1 MQNSRHILRTVVLL
15 LAVIPLAT
23 YGQNSS
29 LNTFSPYTFYGIG
42 DFATQGPGYIRSMG
56 GAGIGF
62 RNSLK
67 INYMN
72 PASYSILRQKTF
84 LFNVEMEGMNTYS
97 KTSAAKTSH
106 NSINVRDLSLAF
118 PLARGVGIGFSMT
131 PYSSVGYRVDMDE
144 TDPFFLANNMN
155 VIYSYVGEGNIVQ
168 SKLGL
173 GVQITKR
180 LSLGADLI
188 YYHGR
193 LTNFFNTTVTSIL
206 SSETYNSVEG
216 TARKQVSKFGSN
228 FGLQYDIL
236 LNEKR
241 ILTFG
246 AVYQPKVDLRMN
258 TTRVIYST
266 NIGSAA
272 VVDTTGKEN
281 FYLPHM
287 YTVGLSFQSMR
298 LGMSVDYS
306 SQLWSST
313 RNVDDVLNSIEFKN
327 SQYFKVG
334 LQYTPNPGDARHV
347 LNRWSY
353 RLGFRFNDYYMKIN
367 EHNIR
372 DKAVTAG
379 IGIPLR
385 SAFMGTRAINVGVE
399 FGWRGRTE
407 DGMIGTRQF
416 RMDREKYF
424 KISVGLSLFGED
436 DWFKRFKYQ

>member
-155 VIYSYVGEGNIVQ
+155 VIFYIQ
-168 SKLGL
+168 
-173 GVQITKR
+173 
-180 LSLGADLI
+180 LI
-188 YYHGR
+188 
-193 LTNFFNTTVTSIL
+193 
-206 SSETYNSVEG
+206 
-216 TARKQVSKFGSN
+216 
-228 FGLQYDIL
+228 
-236 LNEKR
+236 
-241 ILTFG
+241 
-246 AVYQPKVDLRMN
+246 
-258 TTRVIYST
+258 
-266 NIGSAA
+266 
-272 VVDTTGKEN
+272 
-281 FYLPHM
+281 
-287 YTVGLSFQSMR
+287 
-298 LGMSVDYS
+298 
-306 SQLWSST
+306 
-313 RNVDDVLNSIEFKN
+313 
-327 SQYFKVG
+327 
-334 LQYTPNPGDARHV
+334 
-347 LNRWSY
+347 
-353 RLGFRFNDYYMKIN
+353 MK
-367 EHNIR
+367 
-372 DKAVTAG
+372 
-379 IGIPLR
+379 
-385 SAFMGTRAINVGVE
+385 
-399 FGWRGRTE
+399 
-407 DGMIGTRQF
+407 
-416 RMDREKYF
+416 
-424 KISVGLSLFGED
+424 
-436 DWFKRFKYQ
+436 

>member
-56 GAGIGF
+56 GAGIGY

-84 LFNVEMEGMNTYS
+84 LFNVEMEGVNTYS

-385 SAFMGTRAINVGVE
+385 SAFMGTSAINVGVE

-416 RMDREKYF
+416 RMVQEKYF

>member
-56 GAGIGF
+56 GAGIGY

-84 LFNVEMEGMNTYS
+84 LFNVEMEGVNTYS

-131 PYSSVGYRVDMDE
+131 PYSSVGYRIDMDE

-155 VIYSYVGEGNIVQ
+155 VVYSYVGEGNVVQ
-168 SKLGL
+168 TKFGL
-173 GVQITKR
+173 GVQVTKR

-193 LTNFFNTTVTSIL
+193 LTNFFNTTISSIL
-206 SSETYNSVEG
+206 STETFNSVEG
-216 TARKQVSKFGSN
+216 TARKQVSKLGSN

-246 AVYQPKVDLRMN
+246 AAYQPKVDLRMN

-287 YTVGLSFQSMR
+287 YTVGLSFQSIR
-298 LGMSVDYS
+298 FGMSVDYS
-306 SQLWSST
+306 SQLWSKT

-385 SAFMGTRAINVGVE
+385 SAFMGTSAINVGVE

-416 RMDREKYF
+416 RMVREKYF

>member
-56 GAGIGF
+56 GAGIGY

-84 LFNVEMEGMNTYS
+84 LFNVEMEGVNTYS

-131 PYSSVGYRVDMDE
+131 PYSSVGYRIDMDE

-385 SAFMGTRAINVGVE
+385 SAFMGTSAINVGVE

-416 RMDREKYF
+416 RMVREKYF

>member
-1 MQNSRHILRTVVLL
+1 MQNSRHILWTVVLL

-372 DKAVTAG
+372 NKAVTAG

-385 SAFMGTRAINVGVE
+385 SAFMGTSAINVGVE

-416 RMDREKYF
+416 RMVQEKYF

>member
-372 DKAVTAG
+372 DKAITAG

-385 SAFMGTRAINVGVE
+385 SAFMGTSAINVGVE

-416 RMDREKYF
+416 RMVQEKYF

>member
-385 SAFMGTRAINVGVE
+385 SAFMGTSAINVGVE

-416 RMDREKYF
+416 RMVQEKYF

>member
-56 GAGIGF
+56 GAGIGY

-84 LFNVEMEGMNTYS
+84 LFNVEMEGVNTYS

-131 PYSSVGYRVDMDE
+131 PYSSVGYRIDMDE

-155 VIYSYVGEGNIVQ
+155 VVYSYVGEGNVVQ
-168 SKLGL
+168 TKFGL
-173 GVQITKR
+173 GVQVTKR

-193 LTNFFNTTVTSIL
+193 LTNFFNTTISSIL
-206 SSETYNSVEG
+206 STETFNSVEG
-216 TARKQVSKFGSN
+216 TARKQVSRMGYN

-246 AVYQPKVDLRMN
+246 ATYQPEIDLRMN
-258 TTRVIYST
+258 TTRVVYST
-266 NIGSAA
+266 NIGSGAI
-272 VVDTTGKEN
+272 VDSVSKER

-287 YTVGLSFQSMR
+287 YTVGLSFQSIR
-298 LGMSVDYS
+298 FGMSVDYS
-306 SQLWSST
+306 SQLWSKT

-385 SAFMGTRAINVGVE
+385 SAFMGTSAINVGVE

-416 RMDREKYF
+416 RMVREKYF

>member
-56 GAGIGF
+56 GAGIGY

-385 SAFMGTRAINVGVE
+385 SAFMGTSAINVGVE

-416 RMDREKYF
+416 RMVQEKYF

>member
-1 MQNSRHILRTVVLL
+1 MQNSRHILRVVLL
-15 LAVIPLAT
+15 LLSVIPLAM

-56 GAGIGF
+56 GAGVGL

-72 PASYSILRQKTF
+72 PASYSIMRQKTF
-84 LFNVEMEGMNTYS
+84 LFNVEMEGVNTYS

-118 PLARGVGIGFSMT
+118 PLTRGIGIGFSMT

-144 TDPFFLANNMN
+144 TDPTFLANNMN
-155 VIYSYVGEGNIVQ
+155 VIYNYVGEGNIVQ

-173 GVQITKR
+173 GVQVTKR

-193 LTNFFNTTVTSIL
+193 LTNFFNTTISSIL
-206 SSETYNSVEG
+206 STETFNSVEG
-216 TARKQVSKFGSN
+216 TARKQISKVASN

-246 AVYQPKVDLRMN
+246 ATYQPGVNLRPN

-266 NIGSAA
+266 NIGSGAI
-272 VVDTTGKEN
+272 VDSVGKEN

-287 YTVGLSFQSMR
+287 YTVGLSF
-298 LGMSVDYS
+298 
-306 SQLWSST
+306 
-313 RNVDDVLNSIEFKN
+313 
-327 SQYFKVG
+327 
-334 LQYTPNPGDARHV
+334 
-347 LNRWSY
+347 
-353 RLGFRFNDYYMKIN
+353 
-367 EHNIR
+367 
-372 DKAVTAG
+372 
-379 IGIPLR
+379 
-385 SAFMGTRAINVGVE
+385 
-399 FGWRGRTE
+399 
-407 DGMIGTRQF
+407 
-416 RMDREKYF
+416 
-424 KISVGLSLFGED
+424 
-436 DWFKRFKYQ
+436 

>member
-155 VIYSYVGEGNIVQ
+155 VVYSYVGEGNVVQ
-168 SKLGL
+168 TKFGL
-173 GVQITKR
+173 GVQVTKR

-193 LTNFFNTTVTSIL
+193 LTNFFNTTISSIL
-206 SSETYNSVEG
+206 STETFNSVEG
-216 TARKQVSKFGSN
+216 TARKQVSRMGYN

-385 SAFMGTRAINVGVE
+385 SAFMGTSAINVGVE

-416 RMDREKYF
+416 RMVREKYF

>member
-1 MQNSRHILRTVVLL
+1 MQNSRHILRVVLL
-15 LAVIPLAT
+15 LLSVIPLAT

-84 LFNVEMEGMNTYS
+84 LFNVEMEGVNTYS

-118 PLARGVGIGFSMT
+118 PLGRGVGVGFSLT
-131 PYSSVGYRVDMDE
+131 PYSSVGYRVDMNE
-144 TDPFFLANNMN
+144 TDPTYLANNMN
-155 VIYSYVGEGNIVQ
+155 VIYNYVGEGNVVQ
-168 SKLGL
+168 AKFGL
-173 GVQITKR
+173 GVQVTKR

-188 YYHGR
+188 YFHGR
-193 LTNFFNTTVTSIL
+193 LTNFFNTTISSIL
-206 SSETYNSVEG
+206 ATETFNSVEG
-216 TARKQVSKFGSN
+216 TARKQISKLASN

-246 AVYQPKVDLRMN
+246 ATYQPEVNLRPNM
-258 TTRVIYST
+258 TRVIYST

-272 VVDTTGKEN
+272 VVDSVGKEN

-287 YTVGLSFQSMR
+287 YNLGLSFQSMR
-298 LGMSVDYS
+298 FGMSVDYS
-306 SQLWSST
+306 SQLW
-313 RNVDDVLNSIEFKN
+313 NQAHNINDALNSIEFKN

-334 LQYTPNPGDARHV
+334 FQYTPNPGDARHV
-347 LNRWSY
+347 MNRWSY
-353 RLGFRFNDYYMKIN
+353 RLGFRFGDYYMRIN
-367 EHNIR
+367 EHNIY
-372 DKAVTAG
+372 DKAITAG
-379 IGIPLR
+379 VGIPLR
-385 SAFMGTRAINVGVE
+385 SAFMGTSAINVGVE
-399 FGWRGRTE
+399 FGWRGRTQ

-416 RMDREKYF
+416 RMVQEKYF